1 MTEEEGDDSLND
13 KVCEGR
19 VGTRSQWEVTL
30 LGLALVSGSQFYSW
44 NDGLSAGSMEYLLAV
59 FVCGTAYFST
69 ILCIAEMTSALPF
82 GGGLYG
88 IVRVTMGPYFGYLVA
103 CCEMMLSI
111 FHAASLLFN
120 VGQDIIAWL
129 GISHHYVLLFWV
141 LLLMWTL
148 MVNIFEVKYFWRSNI
163 IMMIIVIVLYCIY
176 YAVTIPC
183 VDCERYGGGML
194 DGDLN
199 ARRYFKY
206 FGYPIIMFDM
216 LPLLPMAC
224 GDASEP
230 RKTLPRSFL
239 WSFGIAA
246 TNALLLT
253 IIVGCNAPGI
263 SYFALPEVNALSY
276 GYAKGLHIA
285 QRAARLLGIPACLAT
300 TSALTYVYSIQMRS
314 MAESGLSLSVLRYS
328 HGPDHIPYMALLVGA
343 GLAFGL
349 LCMSHFI
356 VDEKVLW
363 ALTGLGHTAGIFIEM
378 VLLVS
383 FLRFRKHLSSL
394 PRMFTQPVG
403 TNLAYYS
410 LAIYVSYEQKVMFQ
424 AYVINANVT
433 RRRRKRQALPPS
445 TESNTPIPSVL
456 PSANH
461 VQQGYLERLSGTA
474 AYVSRVLRIR
484 SNVTFTSNLPTGTAI
499 VKKREQK
506 KDENSYRGYIPEDN
520 TKSER
525 YAPQLEEEPNITAAV
540 HATYDKDS
548 LFSMSSELIDCQVRN
563 HPMHDYQSKRHQRGL
578 STYQIAPDNAMQ
590 PDYGLCIEVLR
601 NLGTDSSTFLL
612 LTIGGSGRISSRR
625 ADDGDKISFW
635 KLVGKGQ
642 SAGSLCDISTLLL
655 G

>member
-1 MTEEEGDDSLND
+1 
-13 KVCEGR
+13 
-19 VGTRSQWEVTL
+19 
-30 LGLALVSGSQFYSW
+30 
-44 NDGLSAGSMEYLLAV
+44 
-59 FVCGTAYFST
+59 
-69 ILCIAEMTSALPF
+69 
-82 GGGLYG
+82 
-88 IVRVTMGPYFGYLVA
+88 
-103 CCEMMLSI
+103 
-111 FHAASLLFN
+111 
-120 VGQDIIAWL
+120 
-129 GISHHYVLLFWV
+129 
-141 LLLMWTL
+141 
-148 MVNIFEVKYFWRSNI
+148 
-163 IMMIIVIVLYCIY
+163 
-176 YAVTIPC
+176 
-183 VDCERYGGGML
+183 
-194 DGDLN
+194 
-199 ARRYFKY
+199 
-206 FGYPIIMFDM
+206 MFDM

-285 QRAARLLGIPACLAT
+285 QRA
-300 TSALTYVYSIQMRS
+300 
-314 MAESGLSLSVLRYS
+314 
-328 HGPDHIPYMALLVGA
+328 
-343 GLAFGL
+343 
-349 LCMSHFI
+349 
-356 VDEKVLW
+356 VLW

-410 LAIYVSYEQKVMFQ
+410 LAIYVSYVCCMLNFYPQLIMMYVFFAIYVAFLTIWYFWQVNSRQVFSLQEQKVMFQ

-578 STYQIAPDNAMQ
+578 STYQIAPDNAMVEIIC
-590 PDYGLCIEVLR
+590 PLPL
-601 NLGTDSSTFLL
+601 SSNM
-612 LTIGGSGRISSRR
+612 
-625 ADDGDKISFW
+625 
-635 KLVGKGQ
+635 
-642 SAGSLCDISTLLL
+642 C
-655 G
+655 